1 MPYFA
6 CIFCPPAPK
15 LHYGKTS
22 LGKCSH
28 QRARNQNKILIFCR
42 LPYFCLLAYMKKT
55 ILDTPSQCQ
64 YNDENKC
71 SDWSVGSVTLR
82 PFPSNQP
89 SDGHEGGYTSKNI
102 STLIVQFPTGCSEII
117 AKQLYTY
124 KILLNAKVSMKAI
137 YRAIILEHTVVYF
150 YWLR

>member
-1 MPYFA
+1 MKILNNLYVRTWLLMLYNP
-6 CIFCPPAPK
+6 CSFCHILLVFFISPTRPLPK

-89 SDGHEGGYTSKNI
+89 SDGHEGGYTSKKHLYVNC
-102 STLIVQFPTGCSEII
+102 IVS
-117 AKQLYTY
+117 
-124 KILLNAKVSMKAI
+124 
-137 YRAIILEHTVVYF
+137 YRMF
-150 YWLR
+150 RNSC